1 MKLRIL
7 FLAAGATATLFAQA
21 KVGDEVLERG
31 RERILA
37 VIEKLASYT
46 CTETV
51 NRQEFVQTVPRLEQ
65 GSCDQIDANRR
76 NGLSHMDLVRED
88 RLRLDVQV
96 TDQGVEL
103 YSWPGASRI
112 ASEQVQEFA
121 GAGLFETG
129 AFGPFLINIFSVPGI
144 RFWNEGTIRIN
155 GQAARQYRYLV
166 PMETSH
172 YRIVAGGATR
182 VVPYEGRFWLDPVTG
197 DLRRLVVRTGE
208 LSRST
213 GNCEAATTV
222 DFGLMPIGGHESLV
236 SQRSVLHVV
245 RRDAVEEENVTTY
258 SGCHEFLG
266 ESTVHFGDTAAEG
279 RAAAPGAAAKA
290 AERKG
295 RKKSFPPGVRLTIR
309 FEVAVDSTTS
319 AAGDLVA
326 AVARH
331 KEPNPKRRL
340 LPDGGAPLRCRI
352 TRLEN
357 NFRTAHFNFSIAC
370 EALELNGRWI
380 PFAAVTDK
388 PLDPLDAGKKEGI
401 GDVKVTRARRGPAAG
416 ATFGFPMRGPR
427 TVVGPFSSEWITT
440 VPKGADQVDIPMQ

>member
-7 FLAAGATATLFAQA
+7 LLAAGTTAALFAQA
-21 KVGDEVLERG
+21 QAGDELLERG

-37 VIEKLASYT
+37 VIEKLTSYT

-51 NRQEFVQTVPRLEQ
+51 NRQEFAQTVPRLDQ
-65 GSCDQIDANRR
+65 GSCDQIDANRKS
-76 NGLSHMDLVRED
+76 GLSHMELVRED

-96 TDQGVEL
+96 TDQGDEL

-121 GAGLFETG
+121 GGGLFGTG
-129 AFGPFLINIFSVPGI
+129 AFGPFLINIFSVPGV
-144 RFWNEGTIRIN
+144 RFWDEGTTRIN
-155 GQAARQYRYLV
+155 GQEARQYRYLV
-166 PMETSH
+166 PMKASH

-182 VVPYEGRFWLDPVTG
+182 VVPYDGRFWLDPTTG
-197 DLRRLVVRTGE
+197 DLMRLLVRTGE

-222 DFGLMPIGGHESLV
+222 DFGLMRIGGHESLV

-245 RRDAVEEENVTTY
+245 RRDAVEEENATTY

-266 ESTVHFGDTAAEG
+266 ESTVHFGGTAAEG
-279 RAAAPGAAAKA
+279 KAGAPGAVAGT
-290 AERKG
+290 AESKG
-295 RKKSFPPGVRLTIR
+295 PKQSFPPGVRLTIR
-309 FEVAVDSTTS
+309 FEASIDSTTS
-319 AAGDLVA
+319 AAGD
-326 AVARH
+326 AVFAVVRH
-331 KEPNPKRRL
+331 REANPKQRL

-352 TRLEN
+352 TELEN
-357 NFRTAHFNFSIAC
+357 NFGTAHFNLSIAC
-370 EALELNGRWI
+370 EAVELNGQWI

-388 PLDPLDAGKKEGI
+388 PLDLLDAAIKETKV
-401 GDVKVTRARRGPAAG
+401 DVKVTRARRGSAAG
-416 ATFGFPMRGPR
+416 ATFAFPMKGPR

-440 VPKGADQVDIPMQ
+440 VPKRVGDK

>member
-7 FLAAGATATLFAQA
+7 LLAAGTTAALFAQA
-21 KVGDEVLERG
+21 QAGDELLERG

-37 VIEKLASYT
+37 VIEKLTSYT

-51 NRQEFVQTVPRLEQ
+51 NRQEFAQTVPRLDQ
-65 GSCDQIDANRR
+65 GSCDQIDANRKS
-76 NGLSHMDLVRED
+76 GLSHMELVRED

-96 TDQGVEL
+96 TDQGDEL
-103 YSWPGASRI
+103 YSWPGASGI

-121 GAGLFETG
+121 GGGLFGTG
-129 AFGPFLINIFSVPGI
+129 AFGPFLINIFSVPGV
-144 RFWNEGTIRIN
+144 RFWDEGTTRIN
-155 GQAARQYRYLV
+155 GLEARQYRYLV
-166 PMETSH
+166 PMKASH

-182 VVPYEGRFWLDPVTG
+182 VVPYDGRFWLDPTTG
-197 DLRRLVVRTGE
+197 DLMRLLVRTGE

-222 DFGLMPIGGHESLV
+222 DFGLMRIGGHENLV

-245 RRDAVEEENVTTY
+245 RRDAVEEENATTY

-279 RAAAPGAAAKA
+279 KARAPGAVAGTG
-290 AERKG
+290 ESKG
-295 RKKSFPPGVRLTIR
+295 PKHSFPPGVRLTIR
-309 FEVAVDSTTS
+309 FEASIDSTTS
-319 AAGDLVA
+319 AAGD
-326 AVARH
+326 AVFAVVRH
-331 KEPNPKRRL
+331 REANPKQRL

-352 TRLEN
+352 TELEN
-357 NFRTAHFNFSIAC
+357 NFGTARFNLSIAC
-370 EALELNGRWI
+370 EAVELNGQWI

-388 PLDPLDAGKKEGI
+388 PLDLLDAAIKETKV
-401 GDVKVTRARRGPAAG
+401 DVKVTRARRGSAAG
-416 ATFGFPMRGPR
+416 ATFAFPMKGPR

-440 VPKGADQVDIPMQ
+440 VPKRVGDK